1 MSVLVCILHVRE
13 LRSIKGFGEVGGGKT
28 IVKRTRV
35 VVIHCKVNTTSGLTG
50 RGQHVD
56 VGKICRIKATKS

>member
-13 LRSIKGFGEVGGGKT
+13 LRSIKGFGEAGGGKA

-50 RGQHVD
+50 RVD
-56 VGKICRIKATKS
+56 AGKILQDKSCQK